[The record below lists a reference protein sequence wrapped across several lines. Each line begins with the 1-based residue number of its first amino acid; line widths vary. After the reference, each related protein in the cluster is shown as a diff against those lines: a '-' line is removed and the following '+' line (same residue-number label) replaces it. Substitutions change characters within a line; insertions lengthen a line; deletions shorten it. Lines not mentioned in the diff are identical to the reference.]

1 MARKL
6 RLEYAGAI
14 YHVISRGNYRADVF
28 GQDRTKAAFLGCLEE
43 ASLKAGWRVHA
54 WCVMSNHYHVC
65 LETPEPNLVAGMRW
79 LQATFSLRFNRFRQE
94 HGHVFQG
101 RYKALPVEPQSAG
114 AVCHYIHLNPV
125 RAGIIKVEALP
136 DWPWTSMSRLMSGRK
151 AGSFTPVVA
160 LEHAGGLRDT
170 PADRKRYLAYLAWL
184 SDDDTEK
191 KRLAFEQMSK
201 DWAIGSREFKM
212 DLIRDHKQ
220 LAEALHAQ
228 PEGERD
234 IAREVWQERLSMYLA
249 ALKKSVP
256 ELRVSAKGAPWKVA
270 VAAAM
275 KTTTT
280 ASNPWLAEQLHMG
293 SPFRLSRL
301 VSACRADPQA
311 FQPYVK
317 AMTKCKV

>member
-1 MARKL
+1 
-6 RLEYAGAI
+6 
-14 YHVISRGNYRADVF
+14 
-28 GQDRTKAAFLGCLEE
+28 
-43 ASLKAGWRVHA
+43 
-54 WCVMSNHYHVC
+54 
-65 LETPEPNLVAGMRW
+65 
-79 LQATFSLRFNRFRQE
+79 
-94 HGHVFQG
+94 
-101 RYKALPVEPQSAG
+101 
-114 AVCHYIHLNPV
+114 
-125 RAGIIKVEALP
+125 
-136 DWPWTSMSRLMSGRK
+136 
-151 AGSFTPVVA
+151 VVA

-256 ELRVSAKGAPWKVA
+256 E
-270 VAAAM
+270 AM